1 MSLTAGSS
9 PASAEEVGIA
19 TEAFESSARWASGIV
34 CSMISTLSPHPSVA
48 QGDAD
53 PSFSELASS
62 RACTALA
69 RAQKSRLKVIA
80 LRTCR
85 WSGHADCRRTRP
97 DATLDRP
104 RSAVEHI
111 PTVSQGRRGDGRGDV
126 IVSGVR
132 RGIANENSNHKRRFG
147 KRLRGKIRHRL
158 RRWGNSGFSQVK
170 SSQFVDKV
178 TSTDVLA
185 NHLRAFSN
193 YFSDSPTPAPSSG

>member
-1 MSLTAGSS
+1 VRRCSWASYAPRMSLTAGSS

-62 RACTALA
+62 RACAALA
-69 RAQKSRLKVIA
+69 RAQKSRLKVIS

-111 PTVSQGRRGDGRGDV
+111 PTVSQEDVWRWAWRCDCERPSRNFAMKTAISRGGL
-126 IVSGVR
+126 VSAFER
-132 RGIANENSNHKRRFG
+132 
-147 KRLRGKIRHRL
+147 KIRHRL
-158 RRWGNSGFSQVK
+158 RRWGNSGFSQV
-170 SSQFVDKV
+170 
-178 TSTDVLA
+178 
-185 NHLRAFSN
+185 
-193 YFSDSPTPAPSSG
+193 

>member
-1 MSLTAGSS
+1 VRRCSWASYAPRMSLTAGSS

-62 RACTALA
+62 RACAALA

-111 PTVSQGRRGDGRGDV
+111 PTVSQGRLGDGRGDV
-126 IVSGVR
+126 IVKTVIT
-132 RGIANENSNHKRRFG
+132 RGGLVCAYEG
-147 KRLRGKIRHRL
+147 KYVTAYADGETADL
-158 RRWGNSGFSQVK
+158 VK
-170 SSQFVDKV
+170 SSQVK
-178 TSTDVLA
+178 
-185 NHLRAFSN
+185 
-193 YFSDSPTPAPSSG
+193 

>member
-1 MSLTAGSS
+1 MRRCSWASYAPRMSLTAGSS

-62 RACTALA
+62 RACAALA
-69 RAQKSRLKVIA
+69 RAQKSRLKVIT

-111 PTVSQGRRGDGRGDV
+111 PTVSQQDV
-126 IVSGVR
+126 EMGV
-132 RGIANENSNHKRRFG
+132 EM
-147 KRLRGKIRHRL
+147 
-158 RRWGNSGFSQVK
+158 
-170 SSQFVDKV
+170 
-178 TSTDVLA
+178 
-185 NHLRAFSN
+185 
-193 YFSDSPTPAPSSG
+193 